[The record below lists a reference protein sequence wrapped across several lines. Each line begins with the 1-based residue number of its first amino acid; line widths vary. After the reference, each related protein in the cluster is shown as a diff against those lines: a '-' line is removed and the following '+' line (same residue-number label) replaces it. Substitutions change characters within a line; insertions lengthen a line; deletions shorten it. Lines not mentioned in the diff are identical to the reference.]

1 MTLRKNIIYTKEFTV
16 SLRGGRKKQGKK
28 KSQDKIKLCYD
39 EVKGVLK

>member
-28 KSQDKIKLCYD
+28 NLKIKSNFVMMRLREC
-39 EVKGVLK
+39 